1 MGLTL
6 RSAVCTCQSFFLFQL
21 FLTKLILELT
31 FRYPPFQSHTQ
42 LSHNHSSRFV
52 VVVDKLIAVVVL
64 VIKEVL
70 VVASVVENVVIVV
83 VDFGIVVDS
92 DAI

>member
-6 RSAVCTCQSFFLFQL
+6 RLALANFLLLFYLFF
-21 FLTKLILELT
+21 TELILELT
-31 FRYPPFQSHTQ
+31 FIYQPVQSHTQ

-52 VVVDKLIAVVVL
+52 VVVAKLVVVVEL
-64 VIKEVL
+64 VIADVL

-83 VDFGIVVDS
+83 VGFGIVVDS
-92 DAI
+92 AAI

>member
-1 MGLTL
+1 LVKVS
-6 RSAVCTCQSFFLFQL
+6 RRDS
-21 FLTKLILELT
+21 
-31 FRYPPFQSHTQ
+31 PFQSHTQ